1 MGGVPFS
8 AEPISETYAVGMG
21 FGMIGGGGIPAGR
34 VLGIPIRL
42 DLSFFLIFALIVFL
56 LATQVLPDAIAGLGE
71 LERWL
76 YGVAGGVAFFVSL
89 LIHELAHSL
98 LARRYGMEVTSI
110 TLFFF
115 GGVSLI
121 REDSRRP
128 GQEFWIAIVGP
139 LASAVLAVG
148 FILVAIFVL
157 PDGSPVGTLIFA
169 LGVLNGFLAAFNML
183 PGFPLDGGRVA
194 RAAIWRLTG
203 SRHRATRIS
212 ARLGQ
217 GLGLLMILYGIGG
230 MVFDSFIFES
240 GLNSLWIIFIGL
252 MLASQ
257 ASQGIKAAALER
269 DLAELRVGE
278 LMLSP
283 PQARTVEA
291 DLLVR
296 TLAPSR
302 DQLAHHDA
310 YIIAEQGTAIGI
322 ASAAQ
327 ILLLEEERYLN
338 ARMREI
344 MLSAGQVQPIAPQAP
359 ADEALRRL
367 QKDHTFV
374 LPVVE
379 HGRLLGV
386 VGLEQIIEALGDRG
400 EKPLPSES

>member
-1 MGGVPFS
+1 
-8 AEPISETYAVGMG
+8 
-21 FGMIGGGGIPAGR
+21 MIGGSGIPAGR

-56 LATQVLPDAIAGLGE
+56 LATQVLPDAIAGLSD

-76 YGVAGGVAFFVSL
+76 LGLAGGVAFFVSL

-98 LARRYGMEVTSI
+98 VARRYGMEVTSI

-128 GQEFWIAIVGP
+128 GQELWIAIVGP
-139 LASAVLAVG
+139 LASAALAAV
-148 FILVAIFVL
+148 FILLALFVL
-157 PDGSPVGTLIFA
+157 PDGSAVGTLIFV

-194 RAAIWRLTG
+194 RAAIWRITG
-203 SRHRATRIS
+203 SRHRATRAS

-230 MVFDSFIFES
+230 LIFDWVIFES
-240 GLNSLWIIFIGL
+240 GLNSFWLIFIGL
-252 MLASQ
+252 LLASQ
-257 ASQGIKAAALER
+257 ASQGVKAAELER

-296 TLAPSR
+296 TLVPSR
-302 DQLAHHDA
+302 EQLAHHDA
-310 YIIAEQGTAIGI
+310 YIVAEQGAAIGI

-344 MLSAGQVQPIAPQAP
+344 MLSAGQIQPIAPEAP

-367 QKDHTFV
+367 QKDHAFV

-386 VGLEQIIEALGDRG
+386 VGLEQIIEALRDRG
-400 EKPLPSES
+400 EKSVPSQS

>member
-1 MGGVPFS
+1 
-8 AEPISETYAVGMG
+8 
-21 FGMIGGGGIPAGR
+21 MIGGSGIPAGR

-56 LATQVLPDAIAGLGE
+56 LATQVLPDAIVGLSD

-76 YGVAGGVAFFVSL
+76 LGLAGGVAFFVSL

-98 LARRYGMEVTSI
+98 VARRYGMEVTSI

-128 GQEFWIAIVGP
+128 GQELWIAIVGP
-139 LASAVLAVG
+139 LASAALAAV
-148 FILVAIFVL
+148 FILLALFVL
-157 PDGSPVGTLIFA
+157 PDGSAVGTLIFV

-194 RAAIWRLTG
+194 RAAIWRITG
-203 SRHRATRIS
+203 SRHRATRAS

-230 MVFDSFIFES
+230 LIFDWVIFES
-240 GLNSLWIIFIGL
+240 GLNSFWLIFIGL
-252 MLASQ
+252 LLASQ
-257 ASQGIKAAALER
+257 ASQGVKAAELER

-296 TLAPSR
+296 TLVPSR
-302 DQLAHHDA
+302 EQLAHHDA
-310 YIIAEQGTAIGI
+310 YIVAEQGAAIGI

-344 MLSAGQVQPIAPQAP
+344 MLSAGQIQPIAPEAP

-367 QKDHTFV
+367 QKDHAFV

-386 VGLEQIIEALGDRG
+386 VGLEQIIEALRDRG
-400 EKPLPSES
+400 EKSVPSQS

>member
-1 MGGVPFS
+1 MLDS
-8 AEPISETYAVGMG
+8 RSLAETYAVPMR
-21 FGMIGGGGIPAGR
+21 FGMLGGSGVPAGR

-42 DLSFFLIFALIVFL
+42 DLSFFLIFVLIVFL
-56 LATQVLPDAIAGLGE
+56 LATQVLPDAIAGLSD

-76 YGVAGGVAFFVSL
+76 LGLAGGVAFFVSL

-98 LARRYGMEVTSI
+98 MARRYDMEVISI

-128 GQEFWIAIVGP
+128 GQELWIAIVGP
-139 LASAVLAVG
+139 LASAVLAAG
-148 FILVAIFVL
+148 FILLALFVL
-157 PDGSPVGTLIFA
+157 PDGSTVGTLLFA

-194 RAAIWRLTG
+194 RAAIWRITG
-203 SRHRATRIS
+203 SRHRATRTS

-217 GLGLLMILYGIGG
+217 GLGVLMILYGIGG
-230 MVFDSFIFES
+230 LVFDWVIFES
-240 GLNSLWIIFIGL
+240 GLNSFWLIFIGL

-257 ASQGIKAAALER
+257 ASQGVKAAELER

-296 TLAPSR
+296 TLVPSR

-310 YIIAEQGTAIGI
+310 YIVAEQGTAVGI

-338 ARMREI
+338 VRMREI
-344 MLSAGQVQPIAPQAP
+344 MLSAGQVQPITPEAP

-367 QKDHTFV
+367 QKDHTFI

-386 VGLEQIIEALGDRG
+386 VGLEQIIEALRDRG
-400 EKPLPSES
+400 GTSALSQS